1 MIILPRRSRRKRGPR
16 QQFAGI
22 IAVIAALIAAG
33 MPVLTR
39 TFRGYPRG
47 SFSMSQNWLPWAI
60 FVPILVLIAVAL
72 VRVARRNDD
81 EHRDDADAHRDTGD
95 SGDSGDTSG
104 SGDGQ
109 PDCDRSKKPLVFVLT
124 IALAALLFGAI
135 YYLSATRPG

>member
-1 MIILPRRSRRKRGPR
+1 MIFPPGRSRRKRGPR
-16 QQFAGI
+16 QQLAGI
-22 IAVIAALIAAG
+22 IAVVAALVVAG
-33 MPVLTR
+33 MPALTR

-72 VRVARRNDD
+72 VRIARRNDD

-95 SGDSGDTSG
+95 TGDTSG

-109 PDCDRSKKPLVFVLT
+109 PDCDRSKKPLVLALT